1 MAMPVAR
8 IPNATFVP
16 HAAREVASL
25 PAAIRADG
33 IELLPLRPALSSLWH
48 ALRLLRAT
56 GYDELGHALAMF
68 TAGIVDHARAVAA
81 TVRDCQADVVVADYL
96 FVAAWLGARLAGR
109 PFAAFFHS
117 ALPFA
122 SVGGPPFGSGIAD
135 GAPGDPAWRD
145 AQRRLD
151 LVTSRAE
158 ARVVAG
164 ARRLGLDTPRS
175 GFLGRPYS
183 DDVNLLATLPELEP
197 GLAPLE
203 GPVEFT
209 GPCLGGRAQ
218 EDPTHPALQALGKGR
233 RHAYVSLGTVF
244 NDNPRVFEEL
254 LRGLDMDGVRVIVSA
269 GASAEHLQRSRV
281 SANCDIFVRVPQ
293 VALLDRVDVVV
304 THGGNN
310 TTLET
315 LAAGKPMLVIPFGGD
330 QIQNAWRVR
339 QLGVGLS
346 LQPARATRVEV
357 RAAAT
362 KLFAEAKYRD
372 AAARA
377 AAALTGVDGSQ
388 RAGEAILALAQARR

>member
-8 IPNATFVP
+8 IPNAPFVP
-16 HAAREVASL
+16 HAVLEVAAL
-25 PAAIRADG
+25 PAAVRADG
-33 IELLPLRPALSSLWH
+33 IEFFPLRPALSSLWH
-48 ALRLLRAT
+48 GLRVLRAT
-56 GYDELGHALAMF
+56 GYDELGHALSMF

-81 TVRDCQADVVVADYL
+81 RVRDWQADVVVADYL
-96 FVAAWLGARLAGR
+96 FLAAWFGARLADR
-109 PFAAFFHS
+109 PFAAFYHS
-117 ALPFA
+117 ALPFTSA
-122 SVGGPPFGSGIAD
+122 DGPPFGSGIAE
-135 GAPGDPAWRD
+135 GAPGDPAWRE
-145 AQRRLD
+145 AQGRLD

-158 ARVVAG
+158 ARVADG
-164 ARRLGLDTPRS
+164 ARRLGLDAPRS

-183 DDVNLLATLPELEP
+183 DDANLLATLPELEP
-197 GLAPLE
+197 GLPPLE
-203 GPVEFT
+203 GAVEFT
-209 GPCLGGRAQ
+209 GPCLGGRAH
-218 EDPTHPALQALGKGR
+218 EDPTHPALQALRKGM

-244 NDNPRVFEEL
+244 NDNPRVFEGI
-254 LRGLDMDGVRVIVSA
+254 LRGLDMDGLRVIVSA
-269 GASAEHLQRSRV
+269 GASAEHLRRRPV
-281 SANCDIFVRVPQ
+281 STNCDIFVRVPQ

-357 RAAAT
+357 SAAAT
-362 KLFAEAKYRD
+362 RLFSEATYRA

-388 RAGEAILALAQARR
+388 RAGEAILALAHAGR